1 MTFFVFVFAQRQL
14 NKTRVGGNNNE
25 GGLKIKALTVLRIW
39 TECTGRKSYMF
50 NDVFVSI
57 HAPCDSLGATS

>member
-1 MTFFVFVFAQRQL
+1 M
-14 NKTRVGGNNNE
+14 RVGGNNNE
-25 GGLKIKALTVLRIW
+25 GGLKINALTVLCIW

-57 HAPCDSLGATS
+57 QAPCDYWGGGGALL

>member
-1 MTFFVFVFAQRQL
+1 M
-14 NKTRVGGNNNE
+14 RVGGNNNE
-25 GGLKIKALTVLRIW
+25 GGLKINALTVLCIW

-57 HAPCDSLGATS
+57 QAPCDYLGATSFKACF

>member
-25 GGLKIKALTVLRIW
+25 GGLKIKL
-39 TECTGRKSYMF
+39 
-50 NDVFVSI
+50 
-57 HAPCDSLGATS
+57 